1 MKLLICDDDIS
12 TVDVIQSQLDC
23 GELGITRI
31 LRAYNGD
38 AAIRIIAGEKPDV
51 ILCDIGMPKC
61 SGIDVLKYI
70 HQNHF
75 ETEFCFL
82 TCYEDFEYAKAAI
95 RYGACNYIT
104 KPFSMEELKMA
115 VQCMISSARK
125 KRESFRMEGQAQR
138 DSVLNN
144 VLRQI
149 SDGTTGMT
157 PASVE
162 TVLHQNG
169 LSLSARSQWYLVM
182 TCADITDAMQT
193 IWSRELL
200 MYTVG
205 RLHDEALANYIG
217 SAYSM
222 TDYDGRFLRCT
233 VFVPAE
239 NCGEEGL
246 LDRCRTMMALCADH
260 ISLRP
265 SILVSRA
272 FPLYKAAEIK
282 EEMTGKI
289 PRLRVH
295 TGKIFSM
302 EEIDGSAGEQ
312 TGFLDTNQILMYLK
326 RYDRNGCMEYV
337 DFSIR
342 RITASG
348 EYTREVMDDFRR
360 ELINIFLSCLRD
372 NGISSRK
379 LFEDAAL
386 SGLNASAVLSSA
398 HMLRFAGRLFSLTEE
413 ALRDLMDTDD
423 IIAKADAYIREH
435 FRENINREDV
445 AAVACIT
452 PNYLSKQF
460 RNKKGMN
467 LREYINKIRIDEA
480 KRLLLSTNL
489 PVSEIAGMAGYDNIS
504 YFSTVFRKHVGMSP
518 VDWRLEKG
526 GEAFEV

>member
-31 LRAYNGD
+31 FRAYNGD
-38 AAIRIIAGEKPDV
+38 AAIRIITAEKPDV

-61 SGIDVLKYI
+61 NGIDVLKYI
-70 HQNHF
+70 YQNRY

-82 TCYEDFEYAKAAI
+82 TCYEDFEYAKTAI

-104 KPFSMEELKMA
+104 KPFSMEELKVE
-115 VQCMISSARK
+115 VQRMISSARRK
-125 KRESFRMEGQAQR
+125 KETVAMTGQSQR

-149 SDGTTGMT
+149 SDGTTGTT
-157 PASVE
+157 PESVE
-162 TVLHQNG
+162 SVLSRNG
-169 LSLSARSQWYLVM
+169 LSLSARSRWYLAV
-182 TCADITDAMQT
+182 TCTDITDATQSA
-193 IWSRELL
+193 WNRELL

-205 RLHDEALANYIG
+205 RLHDEALADYIG

-222 TDYDGRFLRCT
+222 TDCDGRFLQCT
-233 VFVPAE
+233 VFIPAE
-239 NCGEEGL
+239 ECGEETL
-246 LDRCRTMMALCADH
+246 LERCRAMMTLFADH
-260 ISLRP
+260 LSLRP
-265 SILVSRA
+265 SILVSHP
-272 FPLYKAAEIK
+272 FPLYQAAAVK
-282 EEMTGKI
+282 EEMAGKI
-289 PRLRVH
+289 SRLRLH

-302 EEIDGSAGEQ
+302 EDLDGSSAGQ
-312 TGFLDTNQILMYLK
+312 IRFLDANQVLMYLK
-326 RYDRNGCMEYV
+326 RYDRKGCMEYV
-337 DFSIR
+337 DFVIR
-342 RITASG
+342 RIAASG
-348 EYTREVMDDFRR
+348 EYTREVMDHFRR
-360 ELINIFLSCLRD
+360 ELVNIFLSCLRD
-372 NGISSRK
+372 NGISSRS
-379 LFEDAAL
+379 LFEDSTL
-386 SGLNASAVLSSA
+386 SALNASAGLSSA
-398 HMLRFAGRLFSLTEE
+398 NMLRFAECLFTLTEE
-413 ALRDLMDTDD
+413 SLRDLVDADD

-526 GEAFEV
+526 GAGFEN